1 MQSGIFQKEVPSGRM
16 FIGGEWVG
24 NISGRTFP
32 TLNPAT
38 GEVLGRVP
46 IALAADVDRA
56 VRAAHLAF
64 PAWSETSG
72 PERAR
77 VLRAL
82 AAALR
87 EHREEL
93 AHLDALNSG

>member
-1 MQSGIFQKEVPSGRM
+1 M
-16 FIGGEWVG
+16 FIGGEWIG

-38 GEVLGRVP
+38 GEVLGQVP
-46 IALAADVDRA
+46 LADAADVDRA
-56 VRAAHLAF
+56 VQAAHLAF
-64 PAWSETSG
+64 SGWSETPG
-72 PERAR
+72 AERAR

-82 AAALR
+82 AAGLR

-93 AHLDALNSG
+93 AHLDALNSGTAIGGMRREVDG